1 MDKYQR
7 LLDMGTNG
15 CNYDLD
21 TADIIQKLQVWDAK
35 YGIEL
40 TEVESDQLIVTF
52 SNLPDDLTELALE
65 IYEFCPDTIDQGF
78 GCTDDMINMLQESQ
92 QEIPAELQEM
102 IEGIDFDDEN
112 FGLEILKR
120 SLISTKELF
129 LWWD

>member
-1 MDKYQR
+1 M
-7 LLDMGTNG
+7 LLDKGTNG

-21 TADIIQKLQVWDAK
+21 TADIIQKLRVWDAQ

-40 TEVESDQLIVTF
+40 AEVESDRLIVTF
-52 SNLPDDLTELALE
+52 SNLPDDLTELALD

-78 GCTDDMINMLQESQ
+78 GCADDAINMLQKSQ
-92 QEIPAELQEM
+92 QGIPADLQEM
-102 IEGIDFDDEN
+102 IEGIDFEDEN